1 MIRGEWAE
9 ELPRVVWSHNTT
21 TSRATNFTPF
31 RLLYGEE
38 VIIPEEIKLGSLRA
52 DQEPKK

>member
-1 MIRGEWAE
+1 M
-9 ELPRVVWSHNTT
+9 

-38 VIIPEEIKLGSLRA
+38 AVIPEEIKLGSLRV